1 MAKLGYFLC
10 IPFAFLL
17 RWFYNLTGSYGW
29 AIILFTLIVKLIM
42 LPFQMKS
49 KKSMIR
55 MNRMQAQIKEI
66 QTKYAN
72 NKQLQNEEI
81 ARLNQEQGVN
91 PMSGCLWSFLPLP
104 ILIALYSILRKPITH
119 FMMMGEEIIE
129 VAKEALAAAGV
140 TLNLTGTA
148 TAYEQMF
155 VAQSVAEN
163 IPEFAAAHEGWI
175 NIQYSFL
182 GLNMGAVP
190 WDARST
196 LTTGGW
202 TSIGLFLIPVLAAG
216 LSYLQ
221 MKVSTMGQSKD
232 AATAATNKS
241 MNLMMPL
248 MSLWI
253 GFSMPAA
260 LGIYWV
266 AQSVFSIIQEYFMGK
281 FYTKKLEEEENERQA
296 RLAEERAR
304 RQAEGRRKQ
313 AEDVQRGKEE
323 EKKTAKERFA
333 EKREEK
339 HSSKN
344 TSVTTEAGRVDNR
357 PYARGRAFSEEHYKD

>member
-1 MAKLGYFLC
+1 MAKIGYFLC

-29 AIILFTLIVKLIM
+29 AIILFTLIVKLIL

-55 MNRMQAQIKEI
+55 MNRMQSQIKEI

-81 ARLNQEQGVN
+81 AKLYQEQGVN
-91 PMSGCLWSFLPLP
+91 PMGGCLWSFLPLP

-119 FMMMGEEIIE
+119 FMMVGEEVVE
-129 VAKEALAAAGV
+129 LAKEALAAAGV
-140 TLNLTGTA
+140 ALDLSGTA
-148 TAYEQMF
+148 SAYEQMF

-163 IPEFAAAHEGWI
+163 IPEFAAANEGWI

-196 LTTGGW
+196 LLTGGW
-202 TSIGLFLIPVLAAG
+202 ASIGLFLIPVLAAA

-221 MKVSTMGQSKD
+221 MKVSTMGQSKEV
-232 AATAATNKS
+232 ASAATNKS

-281 FYTKKLEEEENERQA
+281 FYTKKLEEEENERQE
-296 RLAEERAR
+296 RLAVERAR

-313 AEDVQRGKEE
+313 AEDVQRSKEE
-323 EKKTAKERFA
+323 EKKAAKERFA

-339 HSSKN
+339 QASKN

-357 PYARGRAFSEEHYKD
+357 PYARGRAFSEDHYND

>member
-1 MAKLGYFLC
+1 MAKIGYFLC

-17 RWFYNLTGSYGW
+17 RWFYTLTGSYGV
-29 AIILFTLIVKLIM
+29 AIILFTLVVKLIM

-55 MNRMQAQIKEI
+55 MNSMQAKIKEI

-81 ARLNQEQGVN
+81 ARLYEEQGVN

-119 FMMMGEEIIE
+119 FMMLGEEMVT
-129 VAKEALAAAGV
+129 VAKEALSAAGV

-148 TAYEQMF
+148 SAYEQMF

-163 IPEFAAAHEGWI
+163 IPDFAAANAGWI
-175 NIQYSFL
+175 NINYSFL
-182 GLNMGAVP
+182 GLDMGAVP
-190 WDARST
+190 WGARAEV
-196 LTTGGW
+196 LTGSW
-202 TSIGLFLIPVLAAG
+202 AAIGLFLIPVVSAV

-232 AATAATNKS
+232 TASAATNKS
-241 MNLMMPL
+241 MNIMMPA

-260 LGIYWV
+260 LGVYWV

-281 FYTKKLEEEENERQA
+281 FYTKKLEEEEAVRQER
-296 RLAEERAR
+296 LNEERAR

-313 AEDVQRGKEE
+313 AEDVLRDKE
-323 EKKTAKERFA
+323 EKKAAKERFA

-339 HSSKN
+339 QASKKEN
-344 TSVTTEAGRVDNR
+344 VTTEAGRVDNR
-357 PYARGRAFSEEHYKD
+357 PYARGRAFSEDHYND

>member
-1 MAKLGYFLC
+1 MAKIGYFLC
-10 IPFAFLL
+10 IPFAFIL
-17 RWFYNLTGSYGW
+17 RWFYNLTGSYGV
-29 AIILFTLIVKLIM
+29 AIILFTLVVKLIM

-55 MNRMQAQIKEI
+55 MNRMQAEIKEI

-81 ARLNQEQGVN
+81 ARLYEEQGVN
-91 PMSGCLWSFLPLP
+91 PMGGCLWSFLPLP

-119 FMMMGEEIIE
+119 FMMLGEEVVEI
-129 VAKEALAAAGV
+129 AKEALTAAGIS
-140 TLNLTGTA
+140 LNLTGTA
-148 TAYEQMF
+148 SAYEQMF

-163 IPEFAAAHEGWI
+163 LPDFITANEGWI
-175 NIQYSFL
+175 NINYSFL

-190 WDARST
+190 WEARSEL
-196 LTTGGW
+196 LTAGW
-202 TSIGLFLIPVLAAG
+202 PAIGLFLIPVISAV

-232 AATAATNKS
+232 TATAATNKS
-241 MNLMMPL
+241 MNIMMPL

-260 LGIYWV
+260 LGVYWV

-281 FYTKKLEEEENERQA
+281 FYTKKLEEEENERQERIA
-296 RLAEERAR
+296 AERAR

-313 AEDVQRGKEE
+313 AEDIQRDKE
-323 EKKTAKERFA
+323 EKKAAKERFA

-339 HSSKN
+339 HSGKKSN
-344 TSVTTEAGRVDNR
+344 VTTEAGRVDNR
-357 PYARGRAFSEEHYKD
+357 PYARGRAFSEDHYND

>member
-1 MAKLGYFLC
+1 MAKIGYFLC

-17 RWFYNLTGSYGW
+17 RWFYTLTGSYGV
-29 AIILFTLIVKLIM
+29 AIILFTLVVKLIM

-55 MNRMQAQIKEI
+55 MNSMQAKIKEI

-81 ARLNQEQGVN
+81 ARLYEEQGVN

-119 FMMMGEEIIE
+119 FMMLGEEMVT
-129 VAKEALAAAGV
+129 VAKEALSAAGV

-148 TAYEQMF
+148 SAYEQMF

-163 IPEFAAAHEGWI
+163 IPDFAAANAGWI
-175 NIQYSFL
+175 NINYSFL
-182 GLNMGAVP
+182 GLDMGAVP
-190 WDARST
+190 WDARAEV
-196 LTTGGW
+196 LTGSW
-202 TSIGLFLIPVLAAG
+202 AAIGLFLIPVVSAV

-232 AATAATNKS
+232 TAAAATNKG
-241 MNLMMPL
+241 MNIMMPA

-260 LGIYWV
+260 LGVYWV

-281 FYTKKLEEEENERQA
+281 FYTKKLEEEEAVRQER
-296 RLAEERAR
+296 LSEERAR

-313 AEDVQRGKEE
+313 AEDVLRDKED
-323 EKKTAKERFA
+323 KKAAKERFA

-339 HSSKN
+339 QASKKEN
-344 TSVTTEAGRVDNR
+344 VTTEAGRVDNR
-357 PYARGRAFSEEHYKD
+357 PYARGRAFSEDHYND